1 MWYIIPG
8 NYGGMYMK
16 KIIALF
22 LAIILIVGATV
33 FCYAK
38 EIYGDIDK
46 NGVVNSSDALK
57 ILQYSVGSLKNINFN
72 LADINHDLKVNSSD
86 SLLVLQISVGQR
98 KPETVSSSSTTTKK
112 TTTKTTTKA
121 ATKITTK
128 TTTKATTKSSSSKA
142 LYTASQFKKAGV
154 VYWNGYRWTWY
165 SQRVLPGTGLKIP
178 GRHVDENGYVCD
190 SNNYI
195 CLASS
200 TLSKGTVVSTPFGKA
215 GKVYDSGCAAGTLD
229 VYTNF

>member
-1 MWYIIPG
+1 
-8 NYGGMYMK
+8 MK
-16 KIIALF
+16 KFISLF
-22 LAIILIVGATV
+22 LAITLIVGATI

-38 EIYGDIDK
+38 DTYGDIDK

-72 LADINHDLKVNSSD
+72 LADVNHDSVINSSD
-86 SLLVLQISVGQR
+86 ALIILQICVGKR
-98 KPETVSSSSTTTKK
+98 TPETVSSS
-112 TTTKTTTKA
+112 
-121 ATKITTK
+121 
-128 TTTKATTKSSSSKA
+128 TTTKATTKTTTKTTAKPTTKATTKPTTKATTKVTTKATTQSSSSKA
-142 LYTASQFKKAGV
+142 LYTASQFKNAGV

-165 SQRVLPGTGLKIP
+165 SQRVLPGTGLNIP

-200 TLSKGTVVSTPFGKA
+200 TLSKGTVVSTPFGKP